1 MKRIASIDIFRA
13 LTMITMIFVND
24 FAGMGGLPHW
34 LHHAGFDEDML
45 GFSDLVFPAFLFC
58 VGMSI
63 PFAVGARFNRG
74 ASQLQVLGHIVLR
87 TLALL
92 IMGIFSMNMRGVEGG
107 LSHAVFSLLAIAGY
121 FLIWNEYPK
130 VHAASAASGSLRV
143 SPASQTN
150 GQSPVG
156 FKGDARGD
164 REGHTRSDDMN
175 GDQHLRHAR
184 PDRASV
190 KRSESRHA
198 RLDRASLWRVI
209 MRVAGIVLLIG
220 LVVYKDLHGMP
231 FRHGWWGI
239 LGLIGWAYLPCAV
252 GYLCLRGDFRKVMIF
267 SLLTLVLCLLNAS
280 PAIPADWSSRAV
292 ILGFWPGGWTH
303 PAICAAG
310 MMTSMLLI
318 RFGEQPRS
326 LLSCYAGFAVA
337 MFLLGLVSHRCWIIS
352 KIQATPTWLFFCVAI
367 SVVCFAFLYWFVD
380 LRCRIKSGMTKEIK
394 SEVESEGDLRCPVKP
409 GMTKGMTPGMTR
421 EVKPGMTRE
430 VKPGL
435 IRKLIAPAGTA
446 TLTCY
451 MMPSIWY
458 DIQLLLGWEWPA
470 ALCYGLPGLIK
481 ALVFAFVIVALTG
494 LFEKLHLKLKI

>member
-13 LTMITMIFVND
+13 LTMIIMIFVND
-24 FAGMGGLPHW
+24 YAGIGGLPHW
-34 LHHAGFDEDML
+34 LHHADFDEDML

-87 TLALL
+87 SLALL
-92 IMGIFSMNMRGVEGG
+92 VMGIFSMNMRGVEGG
-107 LSHAVFSLLAIAGY
+107 LSHPVFSLLAIAGY
-121 FLIWNEYPK
+121 FLIWNAYPK
-130 VHAASAASGSLRV
+130 SGR
-143 SPASQTN
+143 
-150 GQSPVG
+150 
-156 FKGDARGD
+156 
-164 REGHTRSDDMN
+164 
-175 GDQHLRHAR
+175 
-184 PDRASV
+184 
-190 KRSESRHA
+190 
-198 RLDRASLWRVI
+198 WRVV
-209 MRVAGIVLLIG
+209 MRIAGIILLIG

-239 LGLIGWAYLPCAV
+239 LGLIAWAYLPCAV
-252 GYLCLRGDFRKVMIF
+252 GYLCLRGDFRKVMFF
-267 SLLTLVLCLLNAS
+267 SFLTLLLCLLNAS

-318 RFGEQPRS
+318 RFGEKPRS
-326 LLSCYAGFAVA
+326 MLSCYAGFALA
-337 MFLLGLVSHRCWIIS
+337 MFILGLVSHRFWIIS

-367 SVVCFAFLYWFVD
+367 SVVCFGMLYWFVD
-380 LRCRIKSGMTKEIK
+380 LRCRIKSGMTKEVK
-394 SEVESEGDLRCPVKP
+394 S
-409 GMTKGMTPGMTR
+409 GMTKEVKSGMTKEMTLNKSAIQSVIPDKR
-421 EVKPGMTRE
+421 SA
-430 VKPGL
+430 
-435 IRKLIAPAGTA
+435 IRNLIAPAGTA

-458 DIQLLLGWEWPA
+458 DVQQLLGLHWPA
-470 ALCYGLPGLIK
+470 ALTFGLPGLIK
-481 ALVFAFVIVALTG
+481 ALVFAFIIVALTG

>member
-13 LTMITMIFVND
+13 LTMIIMIFVND
-24 FAGMGGLPHW
+24 YAGMGGLPHW
-34 LHHAGFDEDML
+34 LHHADFDEDML

-87 TLALL
+87 SLALL
-92 IMGIFSMNMRGVEGG
+92 VMGIFSMNMRGVEGG

-121 FLIWNEYPK
+121 FLIWNAYPK
-130 VHAASAASGSLRV
+130 TGR
-143 SPASQTN
+143 
-150 GQSPVG
+150 
-156 FKGDARGD
+156 
-164 REGHTRSDDMN
+164 
-175 GDQHLRHAR
+175 
-184 PDRASV
+184 
-190 KRSESRHA
+190 
-198 RLDRASLWRVI
+198 WRVV
-209 MRVAGIVLLIG
+209 MRIAGIILLIG

-239 LGLIGWAYLPCAV
+239 LGLIAWAYFPCAV
-252 GYLCLRGDFRKVMIF
+252 GYLCLRGDFRKVMVF
-267 SLLTLVLCLLNAS
+267 SFLTLFPCLLNAS

-310 MMTSMLLI
+310 MMTSILLI
-318 RFGEQPRS
+318 RFGEKPRS
-326 LLSCYAGFAVA
+326 LLSCYAGFALA
-337 MFLLGLVSHRCWIIS
+337 MFILGLVSHRFWIIS

-367 SVVCFAFLYWFVD
+367 SVVCFGMLYWFVD
-380 LRCRIKSGMTKEIK
+380 LRCRIKSGMTKEVK
-394 SEVESEGDLRCPVKP
+394 S
-409 GMTKGMTPGMTR
+409 GMTKEMTLNKSAIQSVIPDKR
-421 EVKPGMTRE
+421 SA
-430 VKPGL
+430 
-435 IRKLIAPAGTA
+435 IRNLIAPAGTA

-458 DIQLLLGWEWPA
+458 DVQQLLGLHWPA
-470 ALCYGLPGLIK
+470 ALTFGLPGLIK
-481 ALVFAFVIVALTG
+481 ALVFAFIIVALTG

>member
-13 LTMITMIFVND
+13 LTMIIMIFVND
-24 FAGMGGLPHW
+24 YAGMGGLPHW
-34 LHHAGFDEDML
+34 LHHADFDEDML

-87 TLALL
+87 SLALL
-92 IMGIFSMNMRGVEGG
+92 VMGIFSMNMRGVEGG
-107 LSHAVFSLLAIAGY
+107 LSHPVFSLLAIAGY
-121 FLIWNEYPK
+121 FLIWNAYPK
-130 VHAASAASGSLRV
+130 SGR
-143 SPASQTN
+143 
-150 GQSPVG
+150 
-156 FKGDARGD
+156 
-164 REGHTRSDDMN
+164 
-175 GDQHLRHAR
+175 
-184 PDRASV
+184 
-190 KRSESRHA
+190 
-198 RLDRASLWRVI
+198 WRVV
-209 MRVAGIVLLIG
+209 MRIAGIILLIG

-239 LGLIGWAYLPCAV
+239 LGLIAWAYFPCAV
-252 GYLCLRGDFRKVMIF
+252 GYLCLRGDFRKVMVF
-267 SLLTLVLCLLNAS
+267 SFLTLLLCLLNAS

-318 RFGEQPRS
+318 RFGDRPRN
-326 LLSCYAGFAVA
+326 LLSCYAGFALA
-337 MFLLGLVSHRCWIIS
+337 MFILGLVSHRFWIIS

-367 SVVCFAFLYWFVD
+367 SVVCFGMLYWFVD
-380 LRCRIKSGMTKEIK
+380 LRCRIKSGMTKEVK
-394 SEVESEGDLRCPVKP
+394 S
-409 GMTKGMTPGMTR
+409 GMTKEVKSGMTK
-421 EVKPGMTRE
+421 EVKPGMTNE
-430 VKPGL
+430 VKSGMTKEVKSDMTKEIKPGMTKEIESGMTKEMTL
-435 IRKLIAPAGTA
+435 NKSAIQSVIPDKRSAIRNLIAPAGTA

-458 DIQLLLGWEWPA
+458 DVQQLLGLHWPA
-470 ALCYGLPGLIK
+470 ALTFGLPGLIK
-481 ALVFAFVIVALTG
+481 ALVFAFIIVALTG